1 MSNTTERERL
11 MQLMQTEG
19 MTAKQFAAE
28 VDIQPGTISNIV
40 NGRNKP
46 SLEVMQ
52 KVLHR
57 FRTIQSDWLI
67 LGSGSMYRPI
77 GGDQLAPTLFDDQP
91 LEPVMPP
98 PAAEEENVPQP
109 APLSVDAN
117 LPDGKPS
124 PRKEM
129 QEFPVTSSIEHSC
142 AKDNARKIE
151 KIVVFYSDGTY
162 ENFCH

>member
-11 MQLMQTEG
+11 LKLMETEG
-19 MTAKQFAAE
+19 MTAKQFATE
-28 VDIQPGTISNIV
+28 VGIQAGTISNIV

-57 FRTIQSDWLI
+57 FRTIQSDWLV

-77 GGDQLAPTLFDDQP
+77 GDQTAPTLFDDQP
-91 LEPVMPP
+91 LK
-98 PAAEEENVPQP
+98 PAMIPIAEESNVPQP
-109 APLSVDAN
+109 APLPVVNAN

-124 PRKEM
+124 PHKEM
-129 QEFPVTSSIEHSC
+129 QGFPVMSAMEHGG
-142 AKDNARKIE
+142 AKENARKIE

-162 ENFCH
+162 ENFTR